1 MAVFTCD
8 VPGCEFTSSGWDT
21 EEQASAR
28 GAEHK
33 NEHETGQPMT
43 ELTAF
48 EASVGFVRGE

>member
-8 VPGCEFTSSGWDT
+8 VPGCEFASFGWDT

-48 EASVGFVRGE
+48 EASVGVVRGE